1 MPFNQPK
8 LCPNATWNPFAVT
21 LANSS
26 NVGTEPQAIFV
37 DTDNTVY
44 TVDFQNGTINM
55 WTEGSTTPTGTIMTN
70 YYHSKALFVSMTG
83 DVYIDVGN
91 YNDRLGVWRENSTNS
106 VSSLYT
112 GSQCYS
118 LFLASNDSLYCS
130 MHGSH
135 QVIKRSLNSSDNHV
149 TIVAGTGCSGYLP
162 HTLYYQH
169 GIFVTS
175 HLDLYVAD
183 TNNHRIQLFKSGQLN
198 ATTIAGAEVVGS
210 VVLRYPAAVMLDG
223 DGYLFILDSGN
234 VRVVGS
240 GPYGFRCVIGCTNGW
255 GPASDQLAFPQS
267 MAFDNNGNI
276 FITDTRNDRV
286 QKFLRLPNTCSKYS
300 AVTTMRVRN
309 REGVVHVGIY
319 SHAFLYNQQ
328 GKGIIH
334 SV

>member
-26 NVGTEPQAIFV
+26 TVGTQTQTIFV
-37 DTDNTVY
+37 DTDNMVY
-44 TVDFQNGTINM
+44 TANHENGTIHVWM
-55 WTEGSTTPTGTIMTN
+55 EGSTSPTGTIVTN
-70 YYHSKALFVSMTG
+70 YYHSKALFISMTG
-83 DVYIDVGN
+83 DVYVDIGN
-91 YNDRLGVWRENSTNS
+91 YNNRVGVWRESSNSS
-106 VSSLYT
+106 VSTLYT
-112 GSQCYS
+112 GSQCYG

-130 MHGSH
+130 VHDSH
-135 QVIKRSLNSSDNHV
+135 KVIKRSLNSSDTQL
-149 TIVAGTGCSGYLP
+149 TIVAGTGCAGYLP
-162 HTLYYQH
+162 HTLYYQR
-169 GIFVTS
+169 GIFVTT

-198 ATTIAGAEVVGS
+198 ATTVVGSEVVGS
-210 VVLRYPAAVMLDG
+210 LALRYPAAVMLDG
-223 DGYLFILDSGN
+223 DGYLFILDSSN

-240 GPYGFRCVIGCTNGW
+240 GPYGFRCVIGCTGGW
-255 GPASDQLAFPQS
+255 GSASDQLAFPQS

-309 REGVVHVGIY
+309 REGVVQVGSY

-328 GKGIIH
+328 EKGIIH